1 MAPILYS
8 PGAKIVFAA
17 ASLRSFS
24 LLVGKNNALCVALI
38 ALAAV
43 SNWALLIKAKEFVE
57 QTISPFFEEFKQL
70 SQLSSSVAAPGAL
83 PPPPVLS
90 SREPVSRVSNSHG
103 STGPIETKQEIIS
116 ANIPEDLVDKR
127 TTFLN
132 KNGTPSPVK
141 KKQASNIQRND
152 GVLLG
157 PDNVDSSVL
166 MDE

>member
-70 SQLSSSVAAPGAL
+70 S
-83 PPPPVLS
+83 
-90 SREPVSRVSNSHG
+90 
-103 STGPIETKQEIIS
+103 
-116 ANIPEDLVDKR
+116 
-127 TTFLN
+127 
-132 KNGTPSPVK
+132 
-141 KKQASNIQRND
+141 
-152 GVLLG
+152 
-157 PDNVDSSVL
+157 
-166 MDE
+166 